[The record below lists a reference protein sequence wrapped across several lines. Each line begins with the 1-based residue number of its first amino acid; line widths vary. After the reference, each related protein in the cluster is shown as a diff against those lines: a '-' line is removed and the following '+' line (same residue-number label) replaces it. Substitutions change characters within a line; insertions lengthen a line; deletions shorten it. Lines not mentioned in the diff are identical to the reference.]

1 MKDTLLDLKTR
12 RSIRSFKTEQI
23 QEEVLKAILEAGMYA
38 PTGMNVQS
46 PLMVVVQEKE
56 QIKKLSELNAKVMGT
71 QTDPFY
77 GAPTVVIVF
86 ADKNRRTY
94 IEDGSL
100 VMGNLMN
107 AAHAW
112 ESDLVGYIEHEKCL
126 NQRKEERLPENGEFQ
141 RIISG

>member
-71 QTDPFY
+71 
-77 GAPTVVIVF
+77 
-86 ADKNRRTY
+86 
-94 IEDGSL
+94 
-100 VMGNLMN
+100 
-107 AAHAW
+107 
-112 ESDLVGYIEHEKCL
+112 
-126 NQRKEERLPENGEFQ
+126 
-141 RIISG
+141 

>member
-38 PTGMNVQS
+38 PTGMNAQS

-56 QIKKLSELNAKVMGT
+56 QIKRLSELNAKVMGT

-77 GAPTVVIVF
+77 GAPTVVIVC

-94 IEDGSL
+94 
-100 VMGNLMN
+100 V
-107 AAHAW
+107 
-112 ESDLVGYIEHEKCL
+112 
-126 NQRKEERLPENGEFQ
+126 
-141 RIISG
+141 

>member
-77 GAPTVVIVF
+77 GAPTVV
-86 ADKNRRTY
+86 
-94 IEDGSL
+94 
-100 VMGNLMN
+100 
-107 AAHAW
+107 
-112 ESDLVGYIEHEKCL
+112 
-126 NQRKEERLPENGEFQ
+126 
-141 RIISG
+141 

>member
-56 QIKKLSELNAKVMGT
+56 QKKIIRVKCKG
-71 QTDPFY
+71 
-77 GAPTVVIVF
+77 
-86 ADKNRRTY
+86 
-94 IEDGSL
+94 DG
-100 VMGNLMN
+100 N
-107 AAHAW
+107 
-112 ESDLVGYIEHEKCL
+112 SDRSILWRAYCGDCIC
-126 NQRKEERLPENGEFQ
+126 G
-141 RIISG
+141 